1 MAFIHWMAFSRGV
14 KSGTIKNYLAGI
26 RQLHIAKGVSEASF
40 KTERITTMLNGL
52 KNKKMAER
60 RREGKEKRR
69 PITPDILRLLKARL
83 CSAEMGNKDKK
94 LVWAVCSILFHGAFR
109 IHEILTKAEGRF
121 NPDYCLLGSDVVV
134 KETQE
139 GERLQLKIKA
149 PKEDKS
155 GASIIVDVFA
165 TGSDICPV
173 SAYRRWRNKAKS
185 DKDKPLF
192 RFNNGK
198 CLTGRR
204 FNEILKEMLS
214 GVLPESK
221 GLISSHS
228 FRAGA
233 ASMMG
238 VLGYSDEE
246 VKAVGR
252 WSSRSFL
259 DYMKLPKS
267 RRIEIA
273 REWSRNL

>member
-1 MAFIHWMAFSRGV
+1 M
-14 KSGTIKNYLAGI
+14 
-26 RQLHIAKGVSEASF
+26 
-40 KTERITTMLNGL
+40 
-52 KNKKMAER
+52 
-60 RREGKEKRR
+60 
-69 PITPDILRLLKARL
+69 
-83 CSAEMGNKDKK
+83 
-94 LVWAVCSILFHGAFR
+94 
-109 IHEILTKAEGRF
+109 
-121 NPDYCLLGSDVVV
+121 V

-139 GERLQLKIKA
+139 GERLQLRIKA

-173 SAYRRWRNKAKS
+173 SAYRRWRNKAKT

-192 RFNNGK
+192 RFDNGK

-259 DYMKLPKS
+259 DYMKLPRS

>member
-1 MAFIHWMAFSRGV
+1 MA
-14 KSGTIKNYLAGI
+14 
-26 RQLHIAKGVSEASF
+26 
-40 KTERITTMLNGL
+40 KTES
-52 KNKKMAER
+52 KF
-60 RREGKEKRR
+60 
-69 PITPDILRLLKARL
+69 D
-83 CSAEMGNKDKK
+83 
-94 LVWAVCSILFHGAFR
+94 
-109 IHEILTKAEGRF
+109 
-121 NPDYCLLGSDVVV
+121 PDYCLLGSDVVV
-134 KETQE
+134 KETRE

-149 PKEDKS
+149 PKEDKV

-173 SAYRRWRNKAKS
+173 TAYKRWKNKARI

-192 RFNNGK
+192 RFGNGR

-204 FNEILKEMLS
+204 FNEIIKEMLS
-214 GVLPESK
+214 GVLPETS
-221 GLISSHS
+221 GLFSSHS

-238 VLGYSDEE
+238 VLGFSDEE

-259 DYMKLPKS
+259 DYMKLPRS